1 MVIGDTILMKTVY
14 DAFKK
19 IIESSQTDTIMI
31 FYKVDNLD
39 IICKFP
45 YDKSANNEKFWE
57 QMDQMYEYY
66 DSIDSPNKSSLPILN
81 CKFPLIAS
89 HIRNSSKLDISY
101 GE

>member
-1 MVIGDTILMKTVY
+1 MKPVY
-14 DAFKK
+14 HAFKK

-31 FYKVDNLD
+31 FYKVNNLD
-39 IICKFP
+39 IICRFP

-66 DSIDSPNKSSLPILN
+66 DSSDYSNKSSSLPILN
-81 CKFPLIAS
+81 CKFPLVAL
-89 HIRNSSKLDISY
+89 HIRNSSKLDINY